1 VPRAAAPIVI
11 GFLGLALGHAAWVHP
26 GIIAVGAIVPAL
38 LFALPLAFAGWH
50 AGEPPM
56 LLAIAF
62 LWGAVVA
69 TEASAM
75 CNDAFLTWAATA
87 SLAPFVLGPIVEEV
101 TKAAGLGFLMWA
113 RPDALTTPGR
123 GIVYGGLIGLG
134 FVLTENLSY
143 LMLAVLGGGPD
154 ALDRAIWTRAV
165 LVGFHHAVFTAT
177 VGAAIGIGGVAGGVV
192 GLVAAVGQ
200 HVVWNVVAAPR
211 ITALLCNPPT
221 PGGACAPAPE
231 PLALSA
237 WIPLVVVACLGPG
250 IVVLALIATGWF
262 RARPR
267 PVPPPP

>member
-1 VPRAAAPIVI
+1 VPRAAAPIVV
-11 GFLGLALGHAAWVHP
+11 GVLGLALGRAAWVHP
-26 GIIAVGAIVPAL
+26 GVIAAGAVVPAL
-38 LFALPLAFAGWH
+38 LFALPLGLAGWR

-69 TEASAM
+69 TEASAT
-75 CNDAFLTWAATA
+75 CNDAFLMWTATA

-101 TKAAGLGFLMWA
+101 MKAVGLAVVAWA
-113 RPDALTTPGR
+113 RPGALSTPGR

-165 LVGFHHAVFTAT
+165 LAGFHHAVFTAT
-177 VGAAIGIGGVAGGVV
+177 VGAAIGIGGAAGGIV
-192 GLVAAVGQ
+192 GLLAAVAQ

-221 PGGACAPAPE
+221 AGGACAPSPE
-231 PLALSA
+231 TLALYA
-237 WIPLVVVACLGPG
+237 WIPLVVVACIGPG
-250 IVVLALIATGWF
+250 IVVLTLIAAGWS

-267 PVPPPP
+267 SVPTPP